1 MVNGNEN
8 AMIRIV
14 ARKRAEDAIEKQ
26 FAWCRKKRRSGGAM
40 GNNAQSKA
48 RG

>member
-8 AMIRIV
+8 AMISIV

-26 FAWCRKKRRSGGAM
+26 FTWCRKKRRSGELWETTR
-40 GNNAQSKA
+40 NRRQ
-48 RG
+48 